1 MEIKNF
7 AELIDK
13 VKGMPEMKRMV
24 IAAAGE
30 EHTLQA
36 AFHARKE
43 GICRPILVGDAAKIR
58 EILKELNEEVPE
70 EDIYDAA
77 DPEAAAA
84 KAVELVR
91 EGKGDFLMKGYLDTK
106 VILKAVVNKET
117 GLGQGRLMSHFTMFE
132 VPGYHKIIVAVDGG
146 MVTYPDLKMK
156 KEIILNT
163 VDVLHAYGYENP
175 KVGVLACVEK
185 VNPKMPETV
194 DADELAKMN
203 AAGEIPGCIV
213 EGPISYDC
221 AMSKEIADFKGYE
234 SKIAGDVDVLIV
246 PNIHAGNILG
256 KVYTVT
262 CGAKMAGFIVG
273 AKCPIVLTSR
283 GSSAE
288 EKYMSIV
295 VSAAATK

>member
-77 DPEAAAA
+77 DPEVAAA

-146 MVTYPDLKMK
+146 MVTYPDLQMK